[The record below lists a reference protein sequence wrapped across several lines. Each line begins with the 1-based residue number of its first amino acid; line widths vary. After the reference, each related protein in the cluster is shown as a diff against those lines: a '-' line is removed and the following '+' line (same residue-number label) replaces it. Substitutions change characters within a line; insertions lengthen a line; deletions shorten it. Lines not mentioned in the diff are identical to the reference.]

1 MKIDRINKGN
11 WGKVRAFFDVQ
22 TEEGFT
28 MKGFKL
34 VEGINGLFVGFPSQ
48 KGNDEEYRDTIW
60 ADKDL
65 KDELTKLAIQE
76 YGQDIMT
83 DDSPGEPEIN
93 QVNDDTNLPPI
104 PTEDDVTTQPFSE
117 DDIPF

>member
-1 MKIDRINKGN
+1 MNKGN
-11 WGKVRAFFDVQ
+11 WGKVRSFFDVQ

-83 DDSPGEPEIN
+83 TDSPAEPEIN
-93 QVNDDTNLPPI
+93 QANDDTSLPPL

>member
-83 DDSPGEPEIN
+83 DDSPSEPEMN
-93 QVNDDTNLPPI
+93 QETNDTNLPPMT
-104 PTEDDVTTQPFSE
+104 TEDDVTTQPFSE